1 MTYGVILFYYD
12 GKLEQYI
19 VLADSEKEVL
29 DKLYNHFGGA
39 LNFISII
46 RDFQVNKNDK
56 VKVILKIKKY

>member
-12 GKLEQYI
+12 GNLKQYI

-29 DKLYNHFGGA
+29 GKLYNHFGGA

-46 RDFQVNKNDK
+46 RDFQVDEIE
-56 VKVILKIKKY
+56 VIE

>member
-12 GKLEQYI
+12 GNLKQYI

-46 RDFQVNKNDK
+46 RDFQVNKIE
-56 VKVILKIKKY
+56 VIE

>member
-12 GKLEQYI
+12 GKLEQYT

-46 RDFQVNKNDK
+46 RDFQVNEIE
-56 VKVILKIKKY
+56 VIE

>member
-12 GKLEQYI
+12 GNLKQYI

-46 RDFQVNKNDK
+46 RDFQLNKIE
-56 VKVILKIKKY
+56 VIE

>member
-1 MTYGVILFYYD
+1 MAYGVILFYYD
-12 GKLEQYI
+12 GKYI

-46 RDFQVNKNDK
+46 RDFQVNKIE
-56 VKVILKIKKY
+56 VIE

>member
-46 RDFQVNKNDK
+46 RDLQVNEIE
-56 VKVILKIKKY
+56 VIEWNY

>member
-39 LNFISII
+39 LKFISII
-46 RDFQVNKNDK
+46 RDFQVNRIE
-56 VKVILKIKKY
+56 VIE

>member
-12 GKLEQYI
+12 GNLKQYI

-46 RDFQVNKNDK
+46 RDFQVNKIE
-56 VKVILKIKKY
+56 VIEWNY

>member
-12 GKLEQYI
+12 GNLKQYI

-29 DKLYNHFGGA
+29 DKLYNHFGDA

-46 RDFQVNKNDK
+46 RDFQVDEIE
-56 VKVILKIKKY
+56 VIE

>member
-12 GKLEQYI
+12 GNLEQYL
-19 VLADSEKEVL
+19 VLAGSKNEVL

-46 RDFQVNKNDK
+46 RDFQVSE
-56 VKVILKIKKY
+56 VEVIE

>member
-12 GKLEQYI
+12 GNLKQYI

-46 RDFQVNKNDK
+46 RDFQLDEIE
-56 VKVILKIKKY
+56 VIEWNY

>member
-19 VLADSEKEVL
+19 VLADSKKEVL

-46 RDFQVNKNDK
+46 RDFQVNR
-56 VKVILKIKKY
+56 VEVIE

>member
-1 MTYGVILFYYD
+1 MTYGVILFYYN
-12 GKLEQYI
+12 GNLKQYI

-46 RDFQVNKNDK
+46 RDFQVDEIE
-56 VKVILKIKKY
+56 VIE

>member
-12 GKLEQYI
+12 GNLKQYI
-19 VLADSEKEVL
+19 VLTDSEKEVL

-46 RDFQVNKNDK
+46 RDFQVEEIE
-56 VKVILKIKKY
+56 VIE

>member
-12 GKLEQYI
+12 GNLEQCL
-19 VLADSEKEVL
+19 VLADSKNEVL

-46 RDFQVNKNDK
+46 RDFQVSE
-56 VKVILKIKKY
+56 VEVIE

>member
-12 GKLEQYI
+12 GNLKQYI

-29 DKLYNHFGGA
+29 DKLYNHFCGA

-46 RDFQVNKNDK
+46 RDFQVDEIE
-56 VKVILKIKKY
+56 VIE

>member
-12 GKLEQYI
+12 GDLKQYI

-46 RDFQVNKNDK
+46 RDFQVNKIE
-56 VKVILKIKKY
+56 VIE

>member
-19 VLADSEKEVL
+19 VLVDSEKEVL

-46 RDFQVNKNDK
+46 RDFQVNKIE
-56 VKVILKIKKY
+56 VIE

>member
-12 GKLEQYI
+12 GNLKQYI
-19 VLADSEKEVL
+19 VLADNEKEVL

-46 RDFQVNKNDK
+46 RDFQVDEIE
-56 VKVILKIKKY
+56 VIE

>member
-12 GKLEQYI
+12 GNLKQYI

-46 RDFQVNKNDK
+46 RDFQVNEIE
-56 VKVILKIKKY
+56 VIEWNY

>member
-12 GKLEQYI
+12 GNLKQYI

-46 RDFQVNKNDK
+46 RDFQVDEIE
-56 VKVILKIKKY
+56 VIEWNY

>member
-12 GKLEQYI
+12 GNLKQYI

-29 DKLYNHFGGA
+29 DKLHNHFGGA

-46 RDFQVNKNDK
+46 RDFQVDEIE
-56 VKVILKIKKY
+56 VIEWNY